1 MNLFTNTYAAEMAPY
16 SPGQKF
22 DIGFDH
28 VETGIAA
35 EALNFG
41 EAAVKNSGDN
51 RIKKPAAS
59 GDKFRGIVLKSHTV
73 ETGKGYAINDPVP
86 VLRQGRAS
94 VTTSGAVAVDAVAYA
109 DVSAPGNFTA
119 TATGNI
125 ATGGVFRSDVTAVG
139 GGVAILE
146 INLP

>member
-1 MNLFTNTYAAEMAPY
+1 MNLFTGSYSADMAPFA
-16 SPGQKF
+16 PGQKF

-35 EALNFG
+35 EALDFG
-41 EAAVKNSGDN
+41 DAVVKNSDN
-51 RIKKPAAS
+51 RVKLPAAS

-73 ETGKGYAINDPVP
+73 ETGKGYTANDPAP
-86 VLRQGRAS
+86 ILRQGRAS
-94 VTTSGAVAVDAVAYA
+94 VTTSGAVTMDATAYA
-109 DVSAPGNFTA
+109 DVSAPGKFTT

-125 ATGGVFRSDVTAVG
+125 ATGGVFRSDVAAVG